1 LMTTIAYVW
10 NQGTEI
16 KKQKQKNPYESYC
29 QTVCQLNYCMQNM
42 IMATKIFSKYVLYRM
57 IRARPPG
64 TI

>member
-42 IMATKIFSKYVLYRM
+42 IHGHQNI
-57 IRARPPG
+57 
-64 TI
+64 

>member
-1 LMTTIAYVW
+1 M
-10 NQGTEI
+10 
-16 KKQKQKNPYESYC
+16 K
-29 QTVCQLNYCMQNM
+29 NM